1 MAHIYA
7 PLPHF
12 SLSVTPPPPAL
23 ESSDSKIGH
32 LCPEPLFQSEAK
44 CEAIDMKMIFHSH
57 ANKTHF
63 QNKGFALSHVLKVRA
78 FGIQRWLIL
87 LFLLLPS
94 LQQT

>member
-1 MAHIYA
+1 MNYFCLKEGPRHTSTRLYPA
-7 PLPHF
+7 P
-12 SLSVTPPPPAL
+12 

-32 LCPEPLFQSEAK
+32 LCPEPLLQSEAK
-44 CEAIDMKMIFHSH
+44 GEAIDMKMSFNYD

-63 QNKGFALSHVLKVRA
+63 QNKGFALGHVLKVRV